1 MTSQQGLGIGAGWRV
16 RWLDSRDDLAPSD
29 DRVVLSAMLD
39 AIENVGEAPGRL
51 GGAHFRH
58 VIRLSDLGAADQL
71 SDLENDNRPPKGPG
85 DLGIHPARSKG
96 LEPLTF

>member
-39 AIENVGEAPGRL
+39 TIENVGEAP
-51 GGAHFRH
+51 
-58 VIRLSDLGAADQL
+58 
-71 SDLENDNRPPKGPG
+71 
-85 DLGIHPARSKG
+85 
-96 LEPLTF
+96 